1 LLVAGVDEA
10 GRGPVIGP
18 MIVAGVLVDDSSI
31 CILEQA
37 GVTDSKRL
45 TPQRRVKLFQCVLE
59 VAKSVVFLEVSPS
72 EIDEAVRSGVG
83 LNELEACKMA
93 EVVDRLQPDVAYLD
107 ATDPHPSKFEGR
119 VRRYLACS
127 TRLIAEHNADE
138 KYVIV
143 GAASIVAKVIR
154 DVKVEELR
162 AYGDVG
168 SGYPHDPRTINF
180 LRCWVRE
187 KGCLPPFTRQTW
199 KTARRI
205 LDEVLQKKLV

>member
-1 LLVAGVDEA
+1 MLVAGVDEA

-31 CILEQA
+31 CVLGQA

-45 TPQRRVKLFQCVLE
+45 TPQRRVKLFRCVLD

-72 EIDEAVRSGVG
+72 EIDEAIRSGLG
-83 LNELEACKMA
+83 LNELEAYKMA
-93 EVVDRLQPDVAYLD
+93 EVVDRLKPDVAYLD
-107 ATDPHPSKFEGR
+107 ATDPHPSKFE
-119 VRRYLACS
+119 RRIRKYLACS
-127 TRLIAEHNADE
+127 TRLIADHKADE

-154 DVKVEELR
+154 DAKVEELK

-168 SGYPHDPRTINF
+168 SGYPHDPRTISF
-180 LRCWVRE
+180 LKCWVRE

-205 LDEVLQKKLV
+205 IDEAFQEKLV